1 MIHRA
6 ILGSTERMM
15 AVLTENFGGK
25 WPFWMSPRQAM
36 VVPVGIPF
44 NNYAREVADLL
55 RKKGFCAEADTD
67 DGNTMNKKVRNAQL
81 AQFNF
86 IFVVGAKEMENR
98 TVNVRTRDN
107 KVHGEFTI
115 EAVSAKFTE
124 LATERIIKSEE
135 YGWSPPTEESDKEK
149 SATPMSE

>member
-1 MIHRA
+1 
-6 ILGSTERMM
+6 M

-86 IFVVGAKEMENR
+86 IFGKWI
-98 TVNVRTRDN
+98 
-107 KVHGEFTI
+107 I
-115 EAVSAKFTE
+115 EKLKLSGYYTFVYYYTC
-124 LATERIIKSEE
+124 T
-135 YGWSPPTEESDKEK
+135 
-149 SATPMSE
+149 

>member
-1 MIHRA
+1 
-6 ILGSTERMM
+6 MM

-86 IFVVGAKEMENR
+86 IFGKWIIEKLKLYLDCKMINFQWWARRKWR
-98 TVNVRTRDN
+98 TAR
-107 KVHGEFTI
+107 
-115 EAVSAKFTE
+115 
-124 LATERIIKSEE
+124 
-135 YGWSPPTEESDKEK
+135 
-149 SATPMSE
+149 